1 MYNVDEIVQQIK
13 ACAKQQGITQTFLCA
28 QIGKRA
34 TYLNEVRLGKDRI
47 RDSEI
52 EAIAAILRT
61 TPEYLKG
68 ETDDPSPADSGSEEW
83 MDEIKISPH
92 KLAAAKT
99 IAAMSDEGAAII
111 NGMSKLSVEDLLKV
125 EKIIDMIKQ
134 ERT

>member
-1 MYNVDEIVQQIK
+1 MYDVNKFK
-13 ACAKQQGITQTFLCA
+13 ARVKALCA
-28 QIGKRA
+28 QNGISQKFVSESTGHGQYFLNDVWQGKRTMSDGDFA
-34 TYLNEVRLGKDRI
+34 L
-47 RDSEI
+47 
-52 EAIAAILRT
+52 AAESLRT
-61 TPEYLKG
+61 TPEYLRG

-125 EKIIDMIKQ
+125 EKIIDMIKG
-134 ERT
+134 E

>member
-1 MYNVDEIVQQIK
+1 MCNLDNFKQRTK
-13 ACAKQQGITQTFLCA
+13 GLCAANGITIKFIHQKINKGT
-28 QIGKRA
+28 
-34 TYLNEVRLGKDRI
+34 TYLNDVWRGKTTI
-47 RDSEI
+47 ADSDLLLV
-52 EAIAAILRT
+52 AAILHT

-99 IAAMSDEGAAII
+99 IAAMSDEGAEII

-125 EKIIDMIKQ
+125 EKIIDMIKG
-134 ERT
+134 E